1 MSQGTKTAGVVER
14 SLNVGPGS
22 VRVGWFVGQLGV
34 VAMPVSM
41 GLGLAERVVRRHV
54 AKLEA
59 VGWLQRTAAV
69 RGDGSLVWL
78 TVAGLEG
85 LGLEL
90 AAVRAPAVF
99 SATTLRSVEVAW
111 AAASVER
118 QGVRWLSARELTV
131 ERESWQIAVANERGG
146 HSPRLPDLVLWPAD
160 SALPVAVVFERG
172 HQHPRRKRAAL
183 EGWQAAIAAG
193 RYAQVRYQTGP
204 IIARDLRRLAAQIGL
219 DAPMFVAGENITAP
233 ELIAPDAATEDDATP
248 PAAVKTQPPS
258 AWAPPTPK
266 VDHDPPGP
274 PQVADTPE
282 EAAERQQLV
291 NELLGTSEP
300 QHRGRWRRRFS

>member
-1 MSQGTKTAGVVER
+1 M
-14 SLNVGPGS
+14 NVGRGS
-22 VRVGWFVGQLGV
+22 VRVGWFIGRLGV
-34 VAMPVSM
+34 VAMPAISM

-59 VGWLQRTAAV
+59 IGWLQRTAAL

-78 TVAGLEG
+78 TVTGLEG

-99 SATTLRSVEVAW
+99 STTTLRSVEIAW
-111 AAASVER
+111 AAANAER
-118 QGVRWLSARELTV
+118 QGLRWLSARELTV

-146 HSPRLPDLVLWPAD
+146 HSPRLPDLVLWPTD
-160 SALPVAVVFERG
+160 SPLPVAVVFERE
-172 HQHPRRKRAAL
+172 HQHPWRKRAAL

-204 IIARDLRRLAAQIGL
+204 AIAPDIRRLAAQIGL
-219 DAPMFVAGENITAP
+219 DAPAFVAGDNMTAH
-233 ELIAPDAATEDDATP
+233 ELIAPTAENELTGRAAMQEQ
-248 PAAVKTQPPS
+248 PAPTC
-258 AWAPPTPK
+258 APPTPN
-266 VDHDPPGP
+266 VDRDPGP

-282 EAAERQQLV
+282 QAAERQHLV
-291 NELLGTSEP
+291 NELLGFCDP
-300 QHRGRWRRRFS
+300 QPRGRWRRRFS